1 MSGGQ
6 PTAAHVR
13 LRHVE
18 SGMKILALQRESHVA
33 RGVPSLSVA
42 ARITEVLEYLQALG
56 HVAFTAISEN
66 DDSARGGINWADVV
80 ILSKHS
86 SPEAVELAKYARQ
99 RGLRIIYDIDDW
111 IFSFPKY
118 SGGKS
123 NNDKIGLIHELI
135 SLSDVV
141 TVANQTL
148 LHKVRSILP
157 ASLVVLVPNGMWVE
171 KYVGP
176 DTTAG
181 LEASPPRIVF
191 ANADLLK
198 MQSAKD
204 MLLTALQVFFLRHP
218 EFVLDFYGDPFPEM
232 FSLPFLHFTNRTPY
246 VDYMRALVSGRYQF
260 AITPLGSLEDAEAAE
275 FNACK
280 NPFKYLNYGAAQVP
294 GIYSQAQIY
303 TDCIVDGETGLLV
316 DNDFDAWVDALE
328 RLASDPDLRDR
339 IRSKAFKDVMK
350 YHHISASADALL
362 EVFS

>member
-1 MSGGQ
+1 M
-6 PTAAHVR
+6 
-13 LRHVE
+13 
-18 SGMKILALQRESHVA
+18 
-33 RGVPSLSVA
+33 
-42 ARITEVLEYLQALG
+42 LEYLQSLG
-56 HVAFTAISEN
+56 KVIFTAISE
-66 DDSARGGINWADVV
+66 DDESALGGINWADVV

-86 SPEAVELAKYARQ
+86 SPRAVELAKYARA

-118 SGGKS
+118 SGGNSK
-123 NNDKIGLIHELI
+123 NDKIRMIHELI

-141 TVANQTL
+141 TVANRTL
-148 LHKVRSILP
+148 LRKVRSILP
-157 ASLVVLVPNGMWVE
+157 KSAVVLVPNGMWVE

-176 DTTAG
+176 NVTAG

-246 VDYMRALVSGRYQF
+246 VEYMRALVSGQYQF
-260 AITPLGSLEDAEAAE
+260 AITPLGSSEDTEAAE

-280 NPFKYLNYGAAQVP
+280 NPFKYMNYGAAQVP
-294 GIYSQAQIY
+294 GIYSKAPIY
-303 TDCIVDGETGLLV
+303 TDCILDGETGLLV
-316 DNDFDAWVDALE
+316 DNNFDAWVNALE
-328 RLASDPDLRDR
+328 LLASDSDLRER
-339 IRSKAFKDVMK
+339 IRTNAFGDVMAH
-350 YHHISASADALL
+350 HHISWSAEALL
-362 EVFS
+362 EVLS

>member
-1 MSGGQ
+1 
-6 PTAAHVR
+6 
-13 LRHVE
+13 
-18 SGMKILALQRESHVA
+18 MKILALQRESLVA
-33 RGVPSLSVA
+33 RGVPSLSVT
-42 ARITEVLEYLQALG
+42 ARITEVLEYLESLNR
-56 HVAFTAISEN
+56 VTFTAISET
-66 DDSARGGINWADVV
+66 DEAAQGGINWANVL

-86 SPEAVELAKYARQ
+86 SARAVDLAKYARK

-118 SGGKS
+118 SGGNS
-123 NNDKIGLIHELI
+123 NNDKVSMIYELI

-148 LHKVRSILP
+148 LRKVRSLLP
-157 ASLVVLVPNGMWVE
+157 TSSVILVPNGMWVE
-171 KYVGP
+171 KYVGANI
-176 DTTAG
+176 TAG

-198 MQSAKD
+198 VQTAKD

-260 AITPLGSLEDAEAAE
+260 AITPLGSSEDAEAVE

-280 NPFKYLNYGAAQVP
+280 NPFKYMNYGAAQVP
-294 GIYSQAQIY
+294 GIYSQAPIY
-303 TDCIVDGETGLLV
+303 TECIVNGETGLLV
-316 DNDFDAWVDALE
+316 SNDFNGWVAALE
-328 RLASDPDLRDR
+328 QLASDSDLRKQ
-339 IRSKAFKDVMK
+339 IRMNAFEDVMNH
-350 YHHISASADALL
+350 HHISKSAEALMGVL
-362 EVFS
+362 S